1 MAADDGSLFQSRLRD
16 LIRAKSSG
24 GQGVNPALIR
34 ALGPEGA
41 QQASTFGTQAVSRS
55 GQAARAL
62 GQRPGMATAG
72 ALGIGNLLQGDVL
85 GAAASTVGGLAGG
98 GAGSALAGMIPGP
111 AGKIAKFGLPI
122 AGALMG
128 GMGLEQAVQ
137 GLAGKSAEAAQQP
150 GAGADVEFLG
160 VPLTATASERRQ
172 REFDRAEGVKDIQA
186 RSPAEIAAMREAIQM
201 SNELEIQQ
209 QKALLPLTERMMR
222 TQLVNQQAINATNA
236 ALYQQM
242 GRTATM
248 GRLAT
253 GAQEQAG
260 ATTRTLLSQNPYAG
274 AVLQAPQ
281 ISFG

>member
-209 QKALLPLTERMMR
+209 KKALLPLTERMMR